1 MSKFSER
8 LKACME
14 EMDIKPSELSKITGI
29 DKSSISRY
37 LKGDYVPKQLKV
49 TILADALHVDPGW
62 LFTGVKQEK
71 VPNYANLKNV
81 VPLELKK
88 VPLLGTIAAGRRLI
102 MKFHERLKSLRCSK
116 NITQGE
122 LAKMTG
128 LSRSAVSMYESGK
141 RRPDYETLEML
152 ADFFNVNMDYLLGKS
167 DTNTDYSNIKN
178 IVPLELKKVPL
189 LGTIAAGKPILC
201 DEHIELLLPCDANL
215 NADFALRVHGDS
227 MIDVSYFDGDIVFIH
242 QQPVVED
249 GQIAAVRIDDSA
261 TLKRFY
267 KIPGGCM
274 LLPENAKYKAMTFTS
289 DNCDDI
295 AIIGI
300 PVAKYTKHVAQ

>member
-14 EMDIKPSELSKITGI
+14 EMDIKPSELSKLTGI

-88 VPLLGTIAAGRRLI
+88 VPLLGTIAAG
-102 MKFHERLKSLRCSK
+102 
-116 NITQGE
+116 
-122 LAKMTG
+122 
-128 LSRSAVSMYESGK
+128 
-141 RRPDYETLEML
+141 
-152 ADFFNVNMDYLLGKS
+152 
-167 DTNTDYSNIKN
+167 
-178 IVPLELKKVPL
+178 
-189 LGTIAAGKPILC
+189 KPILC
-201 DEHIELLLPCDANL
+201 DEHIELLLPCDADL

>member
-14 EMDIKPSELSKITGI
+14 EMDIKPSELSKLTGI

-88 VPLLGTIAAGRRLI
+88 VPLLGTIAAG
-102 MKFHERLKSLRCSK
+102 
-116 NITQGE
+116 
-122 LAKMTG
+122 
-128 LSRSAVSMYESGK
+128 
-141 RRPDYETLEML
+141 
-152 ADFFNVNMDYLLGKS
+152 
-167 DTNTDYSNIKN
+167 
-178 IVPLELKKVPL
+178 
-189 LGTIAAGKPILC
+189 KPILC

-242 QQPVVED
+242 QQPVVEN

>member
-1 MSKFSER
+1 MSKFCER
-8 LKACME
+8 LKECME
-14 EMDIKPSELSKITGI
+14 RLDIKPSELSALTGI
-29 DKSSISRY
+29 NKSSISRY
-37 LKGDYVPKQLKV
+37 LKGDYVPKQLKI
-49 TILADALHVDPGW
+49 TALADALHVDPGW

-71 VPNYANLKNV
+71 APDYSNLKNV
-81 VPLELKK
+81 VPLESK
-88 VPLLGTIAAGRRLI
+88 V
-102 MKFHERLKSLRCSK
+102 
-116 NITQGE
+116 
-122 LAKMTG
+122 
-128 LSRSAVSMYESGK
+128 
-141 RRPDYETLEML
+141 
-152 ADFFNVNMDYLLGKS
+152 
-167 DTNTDYSNIKN
+167 
-178 IVPLELKKVPL
+178 VPL

-201 DEHIELLLPCDANL
+201 DEHIELLLPCDADL

-227 MIDVSYFDGDIVFIH
+227 MIDVGYFDGDIVFIH

-289 DNCDDI
+289 ENCDNI

>member
-14 EMDIKPSELSKITGI
+14 EMDIKPSELSKLTGI

-49 TILADALHVDPGW
+49 TILADALHVNAGW
-62 LFTGVKQEK
+62 LFSGVQQKE
-71 VPNYANLKNV
+71 
-81 VPLELKK
+81 
-88 VPLLGTIAAGRRLI
+88 
-102 MKFHERLKSLRCSK
+102 
-116 NITQGE
+116 
-122 LAKMTG
+122 
-128 LSRSAVSMYESGK
+128 
-141 RRPDYETLEML
+141 
-152 ADFFNVNMDYLLGKS
+152 
-167 DTNTDYSNIKN
+167 TDYSNIKN

-249 GQIAAVRIDDSA
+249 VQIAAVRIDGSA

-289 DNCDDI
+289 ENCDDI

>member
-14 EMDIKPSELSKITGI
+14 EMDIKPSELSKLTGI

-88 VPLLGTIAAGRRLI
+88 VPLLGTIAAG
-102 MKFHERLKSLRCSK
+102 
-116 NITQGE
+116 
-122 LAKMTG
+122 
-128 LSRSAVSMYESGK
+128 
-141 RRPDYETLEML
+141 
-152 ADFFNVNMDYLLGKS
+152 
-167 DTNTDYSNIKN
+167 
-178 IVPLELKKVPL
+178 
-189 LGTIAAGKPILC
+189 KPILC

-215 NADFALRVHGDS
+215 NADFALCVHGDS

-289 DNCDDI
+289 ENCDDI

>member
-1 MSKFSER
+1 MNEILIERMKKIMSEKQISQ
-8 LKACME
+8 A
-14 EMDIKPSELSKITGI
+14 ELAKRTGI
-29 DKSSISRY
+29 RASSISDY
-37 LKGDYVPKQLKV
+37 LKFRYEPKQDKIYL
-49 TILADALHVDPGW
+49 IAAALNVDPSW
-62 LFTGVKQEK
+62 LAGREFL
-71 VPNYANLKNV
+71 PNYANLKNV
-81 VPLELKK
+81 
-88 VPLLGTIAAGRRLI
+88 
-102 MKFHERLKSLRCSK
+102 
-116 NITQGE
+116 
-122 LAKMTG
+122 
-128 LSRSAVSMYESGK
+128 
-141 RRPDYETLEML
+141 
-152 ADFFNVNMDYLLGKS
+152 
-167 DTNTDYSNIKN
+167 
-178 IVPLELKKVPL
+178 VPLELKKVPL

-289 DNCDDI
+289 ENCDNI

>member
-1 MSKFSER
+1 
-8 LKACME
+8 
-14 EMDIKPSELSKITGI
+14 
-29 DKSSISRY
+29 
-37 LKGDYVPKQLKV
+37 
-49 TILADALHVDPGW
+49 
-62 LFTGVKQEK
+62 
-71 VPNYANLKNV
+71 
-81 VPLELKK
+81 
-88 VPLLGTIAAGRRLI
+88 

-201 DEHIELLLPCDANL
+201 DKHIELLLPCDADL

-227 MIDVSYFDGDIVFIH
+227 MIDVGYFDGDIVFIH

-289 DNCDDI
+289 ENCDNI

>member
-14 EMDIKPSELSKITGI
+14 EMDIKPSELSKLTGI

-49 TILADALHVDPGW
+49 TILADALHVDPDW

-81 VPLELKK
+81 
-88 VPLLGTIAAGRRLI
+88 
-102 MKFHERLKSLRCSK
+102 
-116 NITQGE
+116 
-122 LAKMTG
+122 
-128 LSRSAVSMYESGK
+128 
-141 RRPDYETLEML
+141 
-152 ADFFNVNMDYLLGKS
+152 
-167 DTNTDYSNIKN
+167 
-178 IVPLELKKVPL
+178 VPLELKKVPL

-289 DNCDDI
+289 ENCDDI

-300 PVAKYTKHVAQ
+300 PVAKYTKNVAQ

>member
-14 EMDIKPSELSKITGI
+14 EMDIKPSELSKLTGI

-37 LKGDYVPKQLKV
+37 LKGDYVPKQLKI
-49 TILADALHVDPGW
+49 TALADALHVDPGW
-62 LFTGVKQEK
+62 LFTVVKKGGLIKMSLSEFLRNYRAEHELSMDDLAKRCGLSKPYISMLEKNRNSKNGKSITPSIRTYEKIAHGVGLTVDSLMKLINGNER
-71 VPNYANLKNV
+71 VALMSSDISSLKNIIPTEKHMITV
-81 VPLELKK
+81 
-88 VPLLGTIAAGRRLI
+88 IAKIDAG
-102 MKFHERLKSLRCSK
+102 E
-116 NITQGE
+116 
-122 LAKMTG
+122 
-128 LSRSAVSMYESGK
+128 
-141 RRPDYETLEML
+141 
-152 ADFFNVNMDYLLGKS
+152 
-167 DTNTDYSNIKN
+167 
-178 IVPLELKKVPL
+178 
-189 LGTIAAGKPILC
+189 PIFC
-201 DEHIELLLPCDANL
+201 DETIELLLLCAADL

-227 MIDVSYFDGDIVFIH
+227 MIDVGYFDGDIVFIH

-289 DNCDDI
+289 ENCDNI

-300 PVAKYTKHVAQ
+300 PVEKYTKHVAQ

>member
-14 EMDIKPSELSKITGI
+14 EMDIKPSELSKLTGI

-81 VPLELKK
+81 
-88 VPLLGTIAAGRRLI
+88 
-102 MKFHERLKSLRCSK
+102 
-116 NITQGE
+116 
-122 LAKMTG
+122 
-128 LSRSAVSMYESGK
+128 
-141 RRPDYETLEML
+141 
-152 ADFFNVNMDYLLGKS
+152 
-167 DTNTDYSNIKN
+167 
-178 IVPLELKKVPL
+178 VPLELKKVPL

-289 DNCDDI
+289 ENCDDI

>member
-14 EMDIKPSELSKITGI
+14 EMDIKPSELSKLTGI

-49 TILADALHVDPGW
+49 TILADALHVNAGW
-62 LFTGVKQEK
+62 LFSGVQQKE
-71 VPNYANLKNV
+71 
-81 VPLELKK
+81 
-88 VPLLGTIAAGRRLI
+88 
-102 MKFHERLKSLRCSK
+102 
-116 NITQGE
+116 
-122 LAKMTG
+122 
-128 LSRSAVSMYESGK
+128 
-141 RRPDYETLEML
+141 
-152 ADFFNVNMDYLLGKS
+152 
-167 DTNTDYSNIKN
+167 TDYSNIKN
-178 IVPLELKKVPL
+178 IVHIELKKVPL

-289 DNCDDI
+289 ENCDDI

>member
-14 EMDIKPSELSKITGI
+14 EMDIKPSELSKLTGI

-49 TILADALHVDPGW
+49 TILADALHVNAGW
-62 LFTGVKQEK
+62 LFSGVQQKE
-71 VPNYANLKNV
+71 
-81 VPLELKK
+81 
-88 VPLLGTIAAGRRLI
+88 
-102 MKFHERLKSLRCSK
+102 
-116 NITQGE
+116 
-122 LAKMTG
+122 
-128 LSRSAVSMYESGK
+128 
-141 RRPDYETLEML
+141 
-152 ADFFNVNMDYLLGKS
+152 
-167 DTNTDYSNIKN
+167 TDYSNIKN

-289 DNCDDI
+289 ENCDDI

>member
-14 EMDIKPSELSKITGI
+14 EMDIKPSGLSKLTGI

-71 VPNYANLKNV
+71 APNYANLKNV
-81 VPLELKK
+81 
-88 VPLLGTIAAGRRLI
+88 
-102 MKFHERLKSLRCSK
+102 
-116 NITQGE
+116 
-122 LAKMTG
+122 
-128 LSRSAVSMYESGK
+128 
-141 RRPDYETLEML
+141 
-152 ADFFNVNMDYLLGKS
+152 
-167 DTNTDYSNIKN
+167 
-178 IVPLELKKVPL
+178 VPLELKKVPL

-295 AIIGI
+295 AIILSLI
-300 PVAKYTKHVAQ
+300 HI

>member
-14 EMDIKPSELSKITGI
+14 EMDIKPSGLSKLTGI

-71 VPNYANLKNV
+71 APNYANLKNV
-81 VPLELKK
+81 
-88 VPLLGTIAAGRRLI
+88 
-102 MKFHERLKSLRCSK
+102 
-116 NITQGE
+116 
-122 LAKMTG
+122 
-128 LSRSAVSMYESGK
+128 
-141 RRPDYETLEML
+141 
-152 ADFFNVNMDYLLGKS
+152 
-167 DTNTDYSNIKN
+167 
-178 IVPLELKKVPL
+178 VPLELKKVPL

-289 DNCDDI
+289 ENCDDI

>member
-14 EMDIKPSELSKITGI
+14 EMDIKPSGLSKLTGI

-71 VPNYANLKNV
+71 APNYANLKNV
-81 VPLELKK
+81 
-88 VPLLGTIAAGRRLI
+88 
-102 MKFHERLKSLRCSK
+102 
-116 NITQGE
+116 
-122 LAKMTG
+122 
-128 LSRSAVSMYESGK
+128 
-141 RRPDYETLEML
+141 
-152 ADFFNVNMDYLLGKS
+152 
-167 DTNTDYSNIKN
+167 
-178 IVPLELKKVPL
+178 VPLELKKVPL

>member
-14 EMDIKPSELSKITGI
+14 EMDIKPSELSKLTGI

-88 VPLLGTIAAGRRLI
+88 VPLLGTIAAG
-102 MKFHERLKSLRCSK
+102 
-116 NITQGE
+116 
-122 LAKMTG
+122 
-128 LSRSAVSMYESGK
+128 
-141 RRPDYETLEML
+141 
-152 ADFFNVNMDYLLGKS
+152 
-167 DTNTDYSNIKN
+167 
-178 IVPLELKKVPL
+178 
-189 LGTIAAGKPILC
+189 KPILC
-201 DEHIELLLPCDANL
+201 DEHIELLLPCDADL

-274 LLPENAKYKAMTFTS
+274 LLPENTKYKAMTFTS

>member
-14 EMDIKPSELSKITGI
+14 EMDIKPSELSKLTGI

-49 TILADALHVDPGW
+49 TILADALHVNAGW
-62 LFTGVKQEK
+62 LFSGVQQKE
-71 VPNYANLKNV
+71 
-81 VPLELKK
+81 
-88 VPLLGTIAAGRRLI
+88 
-102 MKFHERLKSLRCSK
+102 
-116 NITQGE
+116 
-122 LAKMTG
+122 
-128 LSRSAVSMYESGK
+128 
-141 RRPDYETLEML
+141 
-152 ADFFNVNMDYLLGKS
+152 
-167 DTNTDYSNIKN
+167 TDYSNIKN

-201 DEHIELLLPCDANL
+201 DEHIELLLPCDADL

-227 MIDVSYFDGDIVFIH
+227 MIDVGYFDGDIVFIH

-289 DNCDDI
+289 ENCDNI